1 MLTNDM
7 TRLCREIVTLRGMR
21 ASAMTELQ
29 QDTRERKQAVEEM
42 CSQIHDDRVAM
53 AGRTEKERMTFMKGV
68 RRTVNAQRRAMAN
81 DLAGARRAWAGKKA

>member
-53 AGRTEKERMTFMKGV
+53 AGRTKKERMTFMKGV

>member
-29 QDTRERKQAVEEM
+29 QDAKERKQTVEDF
-42 CSQIHDDRVAM
+42 CSQIHEDRVAM
-53 AGRTEKERMTFMKGV
+53 AGRTKKERMTFLKGV
-68 RRTVNAQRRAMAN
+68 RRLVNAQRREMTN
-81 DLAGARRAWAGKKA
+81 DLAGARKAWAGKKA

>member
-29 QDTRERKQAVEEM
+29 QDAKERKQVVAEL
-42 CSQIHDDRVAM
+42 CSQMHDDRTAM
-53 AGRTEKERMTFMKGV
+53 ARQTRKERMTFMKGV
-68 RRTVNAQRRAMAN
+68 RRTVNAQRRAMTN
-81 DLAGARRAWAGKKA
+81 DLAGARKAWAGKKV